1 MEIQQELLNALDI
14 DYSYRL
20 AKKMEQF
27 RTHPELGYRT
37 SGSRAEFQ
45 TGEMLKEEMERI
57 GLCSV
62 TKDPVTADG
71 WEFKKALLS
80 YTALDGE
87 KRSVLLGAYQT
98 TMVTDGPRE
107 YPLLYL
113 GKGTE
118 ADYEGR
124 DVSGKLILVEIN
136 QRDVYKRQHSCC
148 PG

>member
-71 WEFKKALLS
+71 WEFKRLSPPTPRWMEKNALFS
-80 YTALDGE
+80 
-87 KRSVLLGAYQT
+87 
-98 TMVTDGPRE
+98 
-107 YPLLYL
+107 
-113 GKGTE
+113 
-118 ADYEGR
+118 
-124 DVSGKLILVEIN
+124 
-136 QRDVYKRQHSCC
+136 
-148 PG
+148 

>member
-62 TKDPVTADG
+62 TKDPVTTDG

-87 KRSVLLGAYQT
+87 KRSVLLGAYIHFCVGARVRRRIT
-98 TMVTDGPRE
+98 KAETYRE
-107 YPLLYL
+107 
-113 GKGTE
+113 
-118 ADYEGR
+118 
-124 DVSGKLILVEIN
+124 N
-136 QRDVYKRQHSCC
+136 WFW
-148 PG
+148 

>member
-62 TKDPVTADG
+62 FGRAASSHDLKRLFSPTPRRMEKN
-71 WEFKKALLS
+71 ALFS
-80 YTALDGE
+80 
-87 KRSVLLGAYQT
+87 
-98 TMVTDGPRE
+98 
-107 YPLLYL
+107 
-113 GKGTE
+113 
-118 ADYEGR
+118 
-124 DVSGKLILVEIN
+124 
-136 QRDVYKRQHSCC
+136 
-148 PG
+148 